1 MNRKKERSD
10 LFQASH
16 LIILVGYTLFSIL
29 LLGESALMGWESWAF
44 ILIPIGLLGAWI
56 THIIQSGTQMHRL
69 WVYSVLMM
77 CTFFYYGIHETSIY
91 DLAIVMSAV
100 MMLFIIA
107 GVKSLISLSQVTY
120 YLTLCYGLVL
130 MSKNGTVFDPLIISR
145 TILHIAMITM
155 IGWFARLVIEK
166 WNKVLRGSDKE
177 IEELTDATDR
187 LNDFLANMSHE
198 IRTPINAVIG
208 LSQVCMEKEKD
219 EELRS
224 DMEAV
229 SKAGIKVSEQIS
241 DILDYSEIDRASL
254 AINEEEYMIS
264 SVLGDLVNKLKP
276 YKRDDIELVIDV
288 DPSIPAVMQT
298 DVYKLK
304 KILWHLMMNGLKY
317 TKEGGVYVRISSI
330 EQEYGINLH
339 LEVTDTGIGMSPEEV
354 ERITEG
360 FYQADSGRTRSS
372 SGLGL
377 GMSVVSGFVAAL
389 GGFLTIESTPGVG
402 TTFRMSIPQKVIDPI
417 SCMSVERREDLC
429 LGAFFHFEKF
439 ENPSVREY
447 YNYMIRNVVLG
458 LGVQMHRV
466 DNLENLKKLVSTL
479 KLTHIFVGQE
489 EYEADVEYMESITD
503 DIMIEIIANSSFVLP
518 KGSKAH
524 IMEKPFYC
532 FPVVGVLNSRQAD
545 AKESE
550 RKLLLKGVKALVVD
564 DEIMNIPV
572 ATSILN
578 RYEMDVRS
586 AMSGPEAIDMCLEND
601 YDIVFMDHMMPGMD
615 GIEAMKH
622 IRAGYKR
629 ENKDVPIVALTAN
642 AVSTA
647 REMFMREGFDGFVS
661 KPIEI
666 VELER
671 VLVRVLP
678 RNMVSYEEI
687 NTASKENVDTKKEE
701 ITVEKEDTSAKTL
714 KTESKQDQKYNEL
727 RDHGIDVDAGL
738 HYCQADTDLYDSLLK
753 QFIKESEAKKE
764 GLRRYFEAEN
774 LHDYEILVHS
784 LKSTSKM
791 IGNLEL
797 SKKAKELEDIA
808 KSGSTKLPLDKH
820 ENMMSDYEGFIEI
833 LSKFVNGDDPSN
845 GQKNDTDDIIEFV
858 PENGGEN
865 R

>member
-1 MNRKKERSD
+1 MRQRKERNE

-16 LIILVGYTLFSIL
+16 LIILISYTLFSLI

-44 ILIPIGLLGAWI
+44 ILIPIGLIAAWI
-56 THIIQSGTQMHRL
+56 THILQSGTDMHRL

-77 CTFFYYGIHETSIY
+77 CTFFFYGIHETSVY

-100 MMLFIIA
+100 IMLYTIS
-107 GVKSLISLSQVTY
+107 GVKNLISLCQMTY
-120 YLTLCYGLVL
+120 YLTLCYGLIV
-130 MSKNGTVFDPLIISR
+130 MSQNGTVFDPLVISR
-145 TILHIAMITM
+145 TILHVTMITM
-155 IGWFARLVIEK
+155 IGWFARMVIDK
-166 WNKVLRGSDKE
+166 WNKVLKGSDKE

-208 LSQVCMEKEKD
+208 LSQVCIEKEMD

-229 SKAGIKVSEQIS
+229 SKAGVKVSEQIS
-241 DILDYSEIDRASL
+241 DILDYSEIDRNSL

-264 SVLGDLVNKLKP
+264 SVLCDLVNKLKP
-276 YKRDDIELVIDV
+276 YTRDDIELVIDV
-288 DPSIPAVMQT
+288 DPSIPAAMQT

-317 TKEGGVYVRISSI
+317 TKEGGVYVRISAI
-330 EQEYGINLH
+330 KQDYGINLH
-339 LEVTDTGIGMSPEEV
+339 LEVTDTGIGMNAEEV

-402 TTFRMSIPQKVIDPI
+402 TTFRMSIPQKVLDPV
-417 SCMSVERREDLC
+417 SCMSVENREDLC
-429 LGAFFHFEKF
+429 LGAFLHFEKF

-447 YNYMIRNVVLG
+447 YNSMVRNIVLG

-479 KLTHIFVGQE
+479 KLTHLFVGQE
-489 EYEADVEYMESITD
+489 EYEADVEYMESIAG
-503 DIMIEIIANSSFVLP
+503 DIMVEIIAKSSFELP
-518 KGSKAH
+518 KGAKAH

-532 FPVVGVLNSRQAD
+532 FPVVGVLNSRQGD
-545 AKESE
+545 NKVSE
-550 RKLLLKGVKALVVD
+550 RRLLLRGVEALVVD
-564 DEIMNIPV
+564 DEIMNLPV
-572 ATSILN
+572 ACSILN
-578 RYEMDVRS
+578 RYEMNVKT
-586 AMSGPEAIDMCLEND
+586 AMSGPEAIDLCREKE

-615 GIEAMKH
+615 GIETMKH
-622 IRAGYKR
+622 IRAEYKR

-647 REMFMREGFDGFVS
+647 REMFMKEGFDGFVS

-671 VLVRVLP
+671 VLVKVLP
-678 RNMVSYEEI
+678 RTMIEYEDVSQPEKE
-687 NTASKENVDTKKEE
+687 ASKPEGNKEVKKDIPDKRTDIKEE
-701 ITVEKEDTSAKTL
+701 KDKYAFLKEL
-714 KTESKQDQKYNEL
+714 N
-727 RDHGIDVDAGL
+727 IDVDQGL
-738 HYCQADTDLYDSLLK
+738 HYCQGDTDLYDSLLK
-753 QFIKESEAKKE
+753 QFVAESVTKKA
-764 GLRRYFEAEN
+764 GLEEHYKDKSMY
-774 LHDYEILVHS
+774 DYEILVHA

-791 IGNLEL
+791 IGAMEL
-797 SKKAKELEDIA
+797 SEEA
-808 KSGSTKLPLDKH
+808 KSIESKVKEGATDISEDSHNAMMKH
-820 ENMMSDYEGFIEI
+820 YSDLIDSIRQHIEGVKAPENNEETAGE
-833 LSKFVNGDDPSN
+833 
-845 GQKNDTDDIIEFV
+845 DDIIEFA
-858 PENGGEN
+858 PENGGEE
-865 R
+865 